1 MTNQKWNLF
10 SVASDSERAYVSS
23 AILFPTAPRRGWIF
37 SGTLQPAPFRKH
49 RPNATPCPLSEPV
62 WQLAR
67 IESTT
72 PMMGEEAKFPRSSRP
87 LACCKLRVPPNDAT
101 FASFAKELNRRVES
115 FGQRPAELKQPAH
128 AEARLRDDFLN
139 QFFRS
144 PGWDMENRAGHTN
157 DV

>member
-1 MTNQKWNLF
+1 
-10 SVASDSERAYVSS
+10 
-23 AILFPTAPRRGWIF
+23 
-37 SGTLQPAPFRKH
+37 
-49 RPNATPCPLSEPV
+49 
-62 WQLAR
+62 
-67 IESTT
+67 
-72 PMMGEEAKFPRSSRP
+72 MMGEEAKFPRSSRP
-87 LACCKLRVPPNDAT
+87 LACCKLCVLPNDAT

-139 QFFRS
+139 PFFRS